1 MAKIKILVA
10 DTNYL
15 MRKGMEALLASNS
28 DFDVVAEACTWRE
41 TNEKIKIYRP
51 DVLIIDHISVCGKVD
66 TIKQFLAKNK
76 EMGILAITNMQ
87 PRNIFLKSLDA
98 GIISYLLKECDKDE
112 INEAVYKT
120 AEGKKFLCGKV
131 LDVMMSEGK
140 EEQMAPSYA
149 SCEGVVFT
157 DREIQIITL
166 VAEGYANK
174 QIADKLFLSNHTV
187 TTHRKNIM
195 NKLGVPNTAGLVMY
209 AVRNNLISPNKY
221 LFSSVN

>member
-1 MAKIKILVA
+1 MREIKILVA

-15 MRKGMEALLASNS
+15 IRKGMESLLALNG
-28 DFDVVAEACTWRE
+28 DFKLVAEACNWRE
-41 TNEKIKIYRP
+41 TTEKVKMYQP

-66 TIKQFLAKNK
+66 TLKQFLSKNK
-76 EMGILAITNMQ
+76 EVGILAITNMQ
-87 PRNIFLKSLDA
+87 PRSIFLKSLDA
-98 GIISYLLKECDKDE
+98 GIISYLLKECDSDE

-120 AEGKKFLCGKV
+120 YEGKKFLCGKV
-131 LDVMMSEGK
+131 LEVMTSEGK
-140 EEQMAPSYA
+140 EEQLAPSYA
-149 SCEGVVFT
+149 SCEGVTFT

-174 QIADKLFLSNHTV
+174 QIADKLFLSNHTI